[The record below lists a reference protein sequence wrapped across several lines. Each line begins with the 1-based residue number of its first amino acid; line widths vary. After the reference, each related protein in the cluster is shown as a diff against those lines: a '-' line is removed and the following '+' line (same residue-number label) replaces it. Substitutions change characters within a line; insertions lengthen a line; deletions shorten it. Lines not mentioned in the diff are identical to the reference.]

1 MRTLVSLRCA
11 FLLFILASPALLRA
25 QFQAPTDQELKMTAD
40 PKAPGAAAVYLNFE
54 EIDNDALHL
63 QSFYARI
70 KVLEEKGKELATV
83 ELPAHSGDT
92 RVGEIQARTIHSDGT
107 IIPLSVKPEDLLI
120 SKSGEWQWKRKIF
133 TLPSVEVGSILEYRY
148 NLHNDENEVMAP
160 RWVIQ
165 QPYYVH
171 KANYAFTP
179 FKAFLRGAA
188 NMSSHYVLDNHGERA
203 DTLIWWPILPAG
215 AQVKTDAL
223 GRYSLEVTDIPPI
236 PDEEWMPPVQNFCY
250 KVSFDYINAK
260 NADDFWSNE
269 IKFWS
274 KDVNRFADP
283 AKPIQ
288 EAVSSLIV
296 PGDSDLEKARK
307 LYKAVQALDNTD
319 FSRKKGESEL
329 KQLKMRAARRAEDI
343 WAQKGG
349 SSEDIALL
357 YLAMVR
363 AAGLSANAMKLV
375 DREKGGFDRTYLYAS
390 QLNDTIVL
398 LNIGGKEMALDPG
411 EKMCPFQSVHWRHS
425 SATGFLQGSD
435 GKTVKTS
442 PAQLYTDNKL
452 ARTGDLTLDAQGSV
466 KATLRF
472 AMTGQE
478 ALYWRQLALRNDDG
492 EVKQQFDRWI
502 GGMIPMGVE
511 AHINRFVGMDDPD
524 VNLVAMIEAHGSL
537 GTATQRRV
545 LLPGFFF
552 ETRTRQPFV
561 DQDKRLEPVD
571 MHYADI
577 VSDQLVYHLPAGLAL
592 EGAPQ
597 DAKIAWPD
605 HALLITKTV
614 PSPGQIVVARK
625 LARNFTFA
633 KPEEYQDL
641 RGFYQKVAAADQQQL
656 VITVLPAGKGN

>member
-1 MRTLVSLRCA
+1 
-11 FLLFILASPALLRA
+11 
-25 QFQAPTDQELKMTAD
+25 
-40 PKAPGAAAVYLNFE
+40 
-54 EIDNDALHL
+54 
-63 QSFYARI
+63 
-70 KVLEEKGKELATV
+70 
-83 ELPAHSGDT
+83 
-92 RVGEIQARTIHSDGT
+92 
-107 IIPLSVKPEDLLI
+107 
-120 SKSGEWQWKRKIF
+120 
-133 TLPSVEVGSILEYRY
+133 
-148 NLHNDENEVMAP
+148 
-160 RWVIQ
+160 
-165 QPYYVH
+165 
-171 KANYAFTP
+171 
-179 FKAFLRGAA
+179 
-188 NMSSHYVLDNHGERA
+188 
-203 DTLIWWPILPAG
+203 
-215 AQVKTDAL
+215 
-223 GRYSLEVTDIPPI
+223 
-236 PDEEWMPPVQNFCY
+236 
-250 KVSFDYINAK
+250 
-260 NADDFWSNE
+260 
-269 IKFWS
+269 
-274 KDVNRFADP
+274 
-283 AKPIQ
+283 
-288 EAVSSLIV
+288 LIV

-375 DREKGGFDRTYLYAS
+375 DREKGVFDRTYLYAS

-561 DQDKRLEPVD
+561 DQDKRL
-571 MHYADI
+571 
-577 VSDQLVYHLPAGLAL
+577 
-592 EGAPQ
+592 
-597 DAKIAWPD
+597 
-605 HALLITKTV
+605 
-614 PSPGQIVVARK
+614 
-625 LARNFTFA
+625 
-633 KPEEYQDL
+633 
-641 RGFYQKVAAADQQQL
+641 
-656 VITVLPAGKGN
+656 